1 VIDNRP
7 VNRRAA
13 VAATSPLA
21 AQAGLDLIHA
31 GGTAVDAAIAA
42 MLVATVTEPGV
53 VSPLGGAFVNIW
65 PADGSPVVVD
75 GNVEMPGRGLPRER
89 FGAGVR
95 EIHTTY
101 GGGLTVF
108 AGHGSVA
115 TPGAF
120 AAFGRAHER
129 HGAAP
134 WAELLAPAISA
145 ARDGFPLGAAAASY
159 LALVHDSIFGWDEQT
174 RAFHSSEGVPHP
186 AGTTLRSP
194 ELAGSLSH
202 LAHRGWTD
210 LYTGDLAEQV
220 AADMAARGGL
230 VTAADL
236 ATYDPQERPA
246 LLSTLDDWSIA
257 ANPPPSI
264 GGPVL
269 TAMLLM
275 LARREDPGPDD
286 LIRIQREVLGYRRK
300 HLDVSQDLLE
310 AGRDLIR
317 TVTEQN
323 LAALPTSSSTAHVS
337 VVDSDGT
344 ACAITA
350 SAGYGSGVTVPG
362 TGLVLNNCLGE
373 PELNRRGLH
382 ALAPGTRLASN
393 MAPTTARHRDGA
405 RLAVGSPGADRIT
418 TALLQVLAAFCLE
431 GADLQSAIDRPR
443 LHVSTLEDG
452 SARIEH
458 EDDDALREAVQRSG
472 LPARVHGHRDMF
484 FGGVGATLRDADGGL
499 SAAGDGRRAAATVI
513 G

>member
-1 VIDNRP
+1 
-7 VNRRAA
+7 

-21 AQAGLDLIHA
+21 AQAGIDLVLA

-42 MLVATVTEPGV
+42 MLVATVTEPGL
-53 VSPLGGAFVNIW
+53 VSPLGAAFVNVW

-75 GNVEMPGRGLPRER
+75 GNVEMPGRGLPAER

-95 EIHTTY
+95 EVHTAY

-134 WAELLAPAISA
+134 WADLLAPAISA
-145 ARDGFPLGAAAASY
+145 ARDGFPLGPAAASY

-174 RAFHSSEGVPHP
+174 RAFHSADGVAHA

-194 ELAGSLSH
+194 DLAGTLTH
-202 LAHRGWTD
+202 IARRGWTD
-210 LYTGDLAEQV
+210 LYTGELAEQV
-220 AADMAARGGL
+220 VKDMAERGGL

-236 ATYDPQERPA
+236 SAYVPQERAA
-246 LLSTLDDWSIA
+246 LLSSLRGWSIA

-275 LARREDPGPDD
+275 LARLEDHGPDD
-286 LIRIQREVLGYRRK
+286 LIRIQREVLGYRRA
-300 HLDVSQDLLE
+300 HLDVSVDLLE
-310 AGRDLIR
+310 AGRELIR
-317 TVTEQN
+317 AVSEQN
-323 LAALPTSSSTAHVS
+323 LEALPTSSSTAHVS
-337 VVDSDGT
+337 VIDSDGT

-350 SAGYGSGVTVPG
+350 SAGYGSGATVPG

-373 PELNRRGLH
+373 PELNRLGLH

-405 RLAVGSPGADRIT
+405 RVAVGSPGADRIT

-431 GADLQSAIDRPR
+431 GADLQAAIDRPR
-443 LHVSTLEDG
+443 LHVSILEDG

-458 EDDDALREAVQRSG
+458 EDDDALHEAVQRSG

-484 FGGVGATLRDADGGL
+484 FGGVGATLRTAGGGL
-499 SAAGDGRRAAATVI
+499 SAAGDSRRAAATVI